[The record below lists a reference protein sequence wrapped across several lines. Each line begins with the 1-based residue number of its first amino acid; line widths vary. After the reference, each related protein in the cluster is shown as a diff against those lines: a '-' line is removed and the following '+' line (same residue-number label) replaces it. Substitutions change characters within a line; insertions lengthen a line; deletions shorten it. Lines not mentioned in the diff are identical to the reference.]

1 MTKLLNR
8 ITLLLLI
15 LFISNLSFGQNQTQS
30 RFLKKELD
38 VTAYQNQE
46 LSIKLICKASDS
58 SKVIIRSFFDS
69 KDNQYL
75 GYKTI
80 ESNIKQLDDSW
91 LIYNGKI
98 KIPKKAAKLDLGV
111 FTAAY
116 PESISI
122 ASLTVLNESEE
133 IYNTSNH
140 FDFHV
145 INYSENED
153 NALTYNEKPTIK
165 LTINNQILY
174 GNNSQEGKYVKL
186 NGIDF
191 YYEIYGEGEPVLLL
205 HGNNESINA
214 FRYQIDKLKENY
226 KVIAVDSRCQG
237 KSSCD
242 KTKLSYTQMA
252 SDMGALLD
260 FLNLD
265 KVTILGWSDGGNT
278 GLEFALQYPEK
289 VKSLITMGANL
300 FPTEEAIKPE
310 ILKQLKHNVRE
321 NKSMGIFYKQLR
333 RYGKVGEICL
343 KYPDMSS
350 EDLNTIHIPVLVLAG
365 ENDVIV
371 DEHTKLIA
379 NSLPNSELYIF
390 PNQGHYAPTEC
401 PEDFNNVV
409 IQFLQKNGDKTT
421 STNILNN

>member
-8 ITLLLLI
+8 ITLLLLA
-15 LFISNLSFGQNQTQS
+15 LFISNLSFGQNQKQI

-58 SKVIIRSFFDS
+58 SKVIIRAFFDS
-69 KDNQYL
+69 KDNEYIS
-75 GYKTI
+75 YKTI
-80 ESNIKQLDDSW
+80 DSNSKQLDNSW
-91 LIYNGKI
+91 ISYSGKI

-111 FTAAY
+111 MTFTF

-122 ASLTVLNESEE
+122 ANLSVFSESGE

-140 FDFHV
+140 FDFHE
-145 INYSENED
+145 INYSKEED

-165 LTINNQILY
+165 LIINNQVLY
-174 GNNSQEGKYVKL
+174 GNNSKVGKYAKL

-191 YYEIYGEGEPVLLL
+191 YYEVYGKGEPVLLL
-205 HGNNESINA
+205 HGNNESINT
-214 FRYQIDKLKENY
+214 FRFQIDKLKENY

-237 KSSCD
+237 RSSCD

-252 SDMGALLD
+252 SDMSALLD

-265 KVTILGWSDGGNT
+265 KVIILGWSDGGNT
-278 GLEFALQYPEK
+278 GLDFALQYPEK

-310 ILKQLKHNVRE
+310 ILKQLKHSVRV
-321 NKSMGIFYKQLR
+321 NKSNKQLR

-343 KYPDMSS
+343 KYPDMSP
-350 EDLNTIHIPVLVLAG
+350 EDLNTIDIPVLVLAG

-379 NSLPNSELYIF
+379 NSLSNSELYIF
-390 PNQGHYAPTEC
+390 PDQGHYAPTEC

-409 IQFLQKNGDKTT
+409 IQFLQKIGDDTT
-421 STNILNN
+421 STNTLNK

>member
-1 MTKLLNR
+1 MTKVLNR
-8 ITLLLLI
+8 ITLLLLV
-15 LFISNLSFGQNQTQS
+15 LFISNLSFGQNQKQI

-58 SKVIIRSFFDS
+58 SKVIIRAFFDS
-69 KDNQYL
+69 KDNEYIS
-75 GYKTI
+75 YKTI
-80 ESNIKQLDDSW
+80 DSNSKQLDNSW
-91 LIYNGKI
+91 ISYSGKI
-98 KIPKKAAKLDLGV
+98 KIPKKAAKLDLGAMT
-111 FTAAY
+111 FTF

-122 ASLTVLNESEE
+122 ANLSVFSESGE

-140 FDFHV
+140 FDFDE
-145 INYSENED
+145 INYSKNED
-153 NALTYNEKPTIK
+153 KSLTYNEKPTIK
-165 LTINNQILY
+165 LTINNQVLY

-191 YYEIYGEGEPVLLL
+191 YYEVYGKGEPILLL

-214 FRYQIDKLKENY
+214 FRFQIDKLKENY
-226 KVIAVDSRCQG
+226 KVIVVDSRCQG
-237 KSSCD
+237 RSSCD
-242 KTKLSYTQMA
+242 KTKLSYKQMA
-252 SDMGALLD
+252 SDMSALLD

-310 ILKQLKHNVRE
+310 VLKQLKHSVRV
-321 NKSMGIFYKQLR
+321 NKSMGIFYKYLR

-343 KYPDMSS
+343 KYPDMSP
-350 EDLNTIHIPVLVLAG
+350 EDLNTIRIPVLVLAG

-390 PNQGHYAPTEC
+390 PNQGHYAPIEC
-401 PEDFNNVV
+401 PEDFNNAV
-409 IQFLQKNGDKTT
+409 IQFLQKIDDDTT